1 MLRLLGK
8 QKLRMKQTS
17 TPNLSSKFASQNPN
31 SIQDSYLNESEMLQW
46 EKIRQ
51 ALGKGLKAPSATSLR
66 FIREHSI
73 RTSHLLEA

>member
-17 TPNLSSKFASQNPN
+17 TSNLSSKFASQNPN
-31 SIQDSYLNESEMLQW
+31 SIQDSYLNELEILQW

-51 ALGKGLKAPSATSLR
+51 ALGKELKAPSATSLR
-66 FIREHSI
+66 IIREHSI